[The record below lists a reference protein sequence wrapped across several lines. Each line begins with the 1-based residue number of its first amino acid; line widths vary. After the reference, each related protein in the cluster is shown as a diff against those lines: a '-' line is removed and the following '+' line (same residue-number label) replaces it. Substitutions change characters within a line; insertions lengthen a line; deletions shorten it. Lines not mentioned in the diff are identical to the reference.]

1 MNRDRVIPLAALI
14 ALGAWTA
21 AAMTPPLAQ
30 ADRVHLTAAGYRLV
44 ADALYEELR
53 DGYAEFVKQ
62 KNGSPGNAE
71 PQIDEP
77 PLTTD
82 H

>member
-30 ADRVHLTAAGYRLV
+30 ADLLV
-44 ADALYEELR
+44 TQWLQR
-53 DGYAEFVKQ
+53 YA
-62 KNGSPGNAE
+62 SPAF
-71 PQIDEP
+71 DVT
-77 PLTTD
+77 L
-82 H
+82 